1 MGLPSMVPNVAF
13 ACKRCGG
20 TSASWGGA
28 PATCAHWTSWIIM
41 VRFDAFLAAAAPVG
55 EEASP

>member
-1 MGLPSMVPNVAF
+1 MVTNVAF